1 MNYNTLQH
9 LELKWDCF
17 SRIDE
22 VRDVK
27 LQLAIPN
34 FKNSLCRVCM
44 HILIKFF
51 RTELKPPHQ
60 CAEKRETILN

>member
-9 LELKWDCF
+9 SELKWDCF

-22 VRDVK
+22 VRDVE

-34 FKNSLCRVCM
+34 FKNSLCRVYA
-44 HILIKFF
+44 HSHKILQN
-51 RTELKPPHQ
+51 TQPPHQ
-60 CAEKRETILN
+60 CAEKRETVLN